1 MKRKI
6 EAKKRG
12 NGSHDS
18 NVQQT
23 VVDNADNS
31 EDTPANSPLVQSPES
46 TRDQW
51 NSNQNSPSDHT
62 PILRSEDI
70 SPVSRKETSAPI
82 LSPQEQLNPPI
93 AATQAAAATSIPPN
107 QPLPTKDSTME
118 DDEEAALLA
127 ELEAERL
134 AEEKARQKRRELEER
149 LASARGKKPIQAFIK
164 SIPERGGGGGNIM
177 NPVQDSTSRL

>member
-18 NVQQT
+18 NVQQI
-23 VVDNADNS
+23 VVGIIDNND
-31 EDTPANSPLVQSPES
+31 DTPANSPLVQSPES

-51 NSNQNSPSDHT
+51 NSNQNSPSDNT
-62 PILRSEDI
+62 PIPRSEDI

-82 LSPQEQLNPPI
+82 LSPREQLNPPV
-93 AATQAAAATSIPPN
+93 AAIQAAAANSISPN
-107 QPLPTKDSTME
+107 QLLPMKDSTME

-149 LASARGKKPIQAFIK
+149 LASARGKRPLQASTK
-164 SIPERGGGGGNIM
+164 SIPERGGDGGNSM
-177 NPVQDSTSRL
+177 NPAQDSTSRL

>member
-18 NVQQT
+18 NVQQI
-23 VVDNADNS
+23 VVGIIDNNDY
-31 EDTPANSPLVQSPES
+31 TPANSPLVQSPES

-51 NSNQNSPSDHT
+51 NSNQNSPSDNA
-62 PILRSEDI
+62 PIPRSEDI

-82 LSPQEQLNPPI
+82 LSPREQLNPPV
-93 AATQAAAATSIPPN
+93 AAIQAATSIPLN
-107 QPLPTKDSTME
+107 QPLPMKDSTME

-127 ELEAERL
+127 ELETERL

-149 LASARGKKPIQAFIK
+149 LVSARGKKPLQASTK
-164 SIPERGGGGGNIM
+164 SIPERGGDGGNIM
-177 NPVQDSTSRL
+177 NVAQDSTSRL